1 MQLQS
6 VHQRLAKAHAAKASK
21 VDKHSALVSQH
32 TTQMLL
38 PRIDKR
44 IDDLQYEN
52 YNVPTMMYGARKI
65 IIRDRLE
72 DLTSTGYALVESD
85 YVDARVE
92 QTYEME
98 QKTFRNIKDSQELL
112 KLQRVIQQ
120 LETILANKNVSDKR
134 LRAVLTAEEYA
145 DYMYNYENASHPSE
159 ITYGDG
165 MPSELHSYTSILRLA
180 DFHNNKFEK
189 MHGQKSFGKKNF
201 SSASITAVSN
211 KAESLYE
218 DALERLSEIFSS
230 ASPAEQYELQNW
242 LDRDYDWDKGVNSTL
257 TIDCGGVPRVRGSKS
272 VNALDSG
279 LPKLSKRLKR
289 KECQLQ
295 VLRSAACA
303 IAFVAKQ
310 EEDYTSNPIA
320 SAKLKALMA
329 KLGRDDD

>member
-1 MQLQS
+1 
-6 VHQRLAKAHAAKASK
+6 
-21 VDKHSALVSQH
+21 
-32 TTQMLL
+32 MLL

-52 YNVPTMMYGARKI
+52 YNVPTMMYGARKL
-65 IIRDRLE
+65 IIRERLE
-72 DLTSTGYALVESD
+72 DLSSTGYALVESD

-92 QTYEME
+92 HKYEME
-98 QKTFRNIKDSQELL
+98 EQTFRDIQDAQELL
-112 KLQRVIQQ
+112 KLQRINQH
-120 LETILANKNVSDKR
+120 LETLLANKNVSDKR
-134 LRAVLTAEEYA
+134 LCATLTAEEYA
-145 DYMYNYENASHPSE
+145 DYLYNFENALHPAE

-165 MPSELHSYTSILRLA
+165 MPSELHSYTAILRQA

-189 MHGQKSFGKKNF
+189 MHGQKSVGKKNF

-218 DALERLSEIFSS
+218 DALERLGEIWSC
-230 ASPAEQYELQNW
+230 ATPAEQYELQNW
-242 LDRDYDWDKGVNSTL
+242 LDREYDWDKGVNSTL
-257 TIDCGGVPRVRGSKS
+257 TIDCAGVPRVRGSKS

-303 IAFVAKQ
+303 IAFEPKQ
-310 EEDYTSNPIA
+310 EEEFKLSA
-320 SAKLKALMA
+320 EQSAKLRAL
-329 KLGRDDD
+329 LNRYDDE

>member
-1 MQLQS
+1 
-6 VHQRLAKAHAAKASK
+6 
-21 VDKHSALVSQH
+21 
-32 TTQMLL
+32 MLL

-52 YNVPTMMYGARKI
+52 YNVPTMMYGVRKI

-72 DLTSTGYALVESD
+72 DLSSTGYEFVESD
-85 YVDARVE
+85 YVDGRVE

-98 QKTFRNIKDSQELL
+98 QQTFRDIQSAQELL
-112 KLQRVIQQ
+112 KLQRVNQQ

-134 LRAVLTAEEYA
+134 LRATLTAEEYA
-145 DYMYNYENASHPSE
+145 DYLYKLENAIHPSE

-165 MPSELHSYTSILRLA
+165 MPSELHSYTAILRQA

-189 MHGQKSFGKKNF
+189 MHGQKSVGRKNF

-218 DALERLSEIFSS
+218 DALERLGEIWSC
-230 ASPAEQYELQNW
+230 ATPAEQYELQTW
-242 LDRDYDWDKGVNSTL
+242 MDREVDFDKGFNSTL
-257 TIDCGGVPRVRGSKS
+257 SIDCSGVPRVRGSKS

-295 VLRSAACA
+295 ALRSAACA
-303 IAFVAKQ
+303 IAFVAEQ
-310 EEDYTSNPIA
+310 EEEYATNPA
-320 SAKLKALMA
+320 LSAKLRAL
-329 KLGRDDD
+329 LRRNNDYDDLI

>member
-1 MQLQS
+1 MQGAQQ
-6 VHQRLAKAHAAKASK
+6 HPAKVHAAKASK
-21 VDKHSALVSQH
+21 ADRHSALVAQH

-52 YNVPTMMYGARKI
+52 YNVPVLMYGHRKLRI
-65 IIRDRLE
+65 E
-72 DLTSTGYALVESD
+72 HGEKSDLASNNYEHRESD

-98 QKTFRNIKDSQELL
+98 QHTFRDIQDAQELQ
-112 KLQRVIQQ
+112 KLQRINQQ

-134 LRAVLTAEEYA
+134 LRATLTKEEYA
-145 DYMYNYENASHPSE
+145 EYTASFENVSHPVE
-159 ITYGDG
+159 VMYGDG
-165 MPSELHSYTSILRLA
+165 MPSELHSYTAILRQA

-189 MHGQKSFGKKNF
+189 MHGQKSVGKKNF
-201 SSASITAVSN
+201 SSDSITAVSN

-218 DALERLSEIFSS
+218 DALERLGEIWSC
-230 ASPAEQYELQNW
+230 ATPAEQYELQNW
-242 LDRDYDWDKGVNSTL
+242 MDREVDFYKGFNSTL
-257 TIDCGGVPRVRGSKS
+257 SIDCVGVPRVRGSRS
-272 VNALDSG
+272 VHALDSG

-310 EEDYTSNPIA
+310 EEEYAPNPA
-320 SAKLKALMA
+320 LSAKLRAL
-329 KLGRDDD
+329 LGRNDDDLI

>member
-1 MQLQS
+1 
-6 VHQRLAKAHAAKASK
+6 
-21 VDKHSALVSQH
+21 
-32 TTQMLL
+32 MLL

-52 YNVPTMMYGARKI
+52 YNVPVMMYGVRKI

-72 DLTSTGYALVESD
+72 DLSSTGYAFVESD

-98 QKTFRNIKDSQELL
+98 QHTFRDIQDVQELQ
-112 KLQRVIQQ
+112 KLQRVLQQ
-120 LETILANKNVSDKR
+120 LETLLANKNVSDKR
-134 LRAVLTAEEYA
+134 LRATLSADEYA
-145 DYMYNYENASHPSE
+145 DYLYKLENAMHPSE

-165 MPSELHSYTSILRLA
+165 MPHELKSYNIFLRQA
-180 DFHNNKFEK
+180 DFHNNKYEK
-189 MHGQKSFGKKNF
+189 MHGQKIYGKKNY
-201 SSASITAVSN
+201 SSATITAVGN
-211 KAESLYE
+211 KAEGLYE
-218 DALERLSEIFSS
+218 DALERLSEIWSC
-230 ASPAEQYELQNW
+230 ATPAEQYELQNW
-242 LDRDYDWDKGVNSTL
+242 LDRYYDWDKGVNSTL
-257 TIDCGGVPRVRGSKS
+257 TIDAGGVPRVRGSKS

-310 EEDYTSNPIA
+310 EEEYAPNPA
-320 SAKLKALMA
+320 LSAKLRAL
-329 KLGRDDD
+329 LGRNDEDLI